1 MQALAKRLLPDYDFS
16 SMLKPSAIEP
26 GPDDVPSGGESAAL
40 AQRSRVIT
48 SRASEAD
55 RLP

>member
-26 GPDDVPSGGESAAL
+26 GPDVVPSGGESAAI

-48 SRASEAD
+48 SRAWEAD